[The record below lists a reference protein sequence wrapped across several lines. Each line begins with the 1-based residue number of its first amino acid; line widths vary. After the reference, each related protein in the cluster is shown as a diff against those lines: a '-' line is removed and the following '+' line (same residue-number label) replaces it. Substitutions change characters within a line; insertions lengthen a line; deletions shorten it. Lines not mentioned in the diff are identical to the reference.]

1 MTSGFSPSLPWFFF
15 RDSARAKKPRQGG
28 LEVMRRESEGGEEI
42 IGPLLSPRPVYFFGD
57 FSNCAFGIIINDTTC
72 LLFSIINFPHS
83 YALLLSR
90 HSTTWLH
97 IIFLFTSKNI
107 TLYSSMFQIIFGYK
121 HQSHLNESVHDKK
134 Y

>member
-57 FSNCAFGIIINDTTC
+57 FSN
-72 LLFSIINFPHS
+72 
-83 YALLLSR
+83 
-90 HSTTWLH
+90 
-97 IIFLFTSKNI
+97 
-107 TLYSSMFQIIFGYK
+107 FQIIFGYK
-121 HQSHLNESVHDKK
+121 HQSHLNESVHDMK